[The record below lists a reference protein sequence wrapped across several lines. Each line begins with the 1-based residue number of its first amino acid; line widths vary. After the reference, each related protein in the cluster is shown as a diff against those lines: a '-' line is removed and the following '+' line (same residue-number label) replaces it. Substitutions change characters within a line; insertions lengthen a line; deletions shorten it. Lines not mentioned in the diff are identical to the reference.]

1 MDMNPSLPRV
11 FLVRHGET
19 AWTLTGQ
26 HTGRTDLP
34 LSERGEQQARELEA
48 SLAALGFDRIFSSP
62 LQRARRTAELAMP
75 HARVEQDD
83 DLMEWDYGDYEG
95 RRTADIQVE
104 RPGWRLLDDGSPG
117 GETLDAV
124 GARADRVI
132 NRLRTQGGNS
142 LLFAHRELLRIL
154 AARWILLPPIE
165 GRRLLLAT
173 ASLSVLGYDHD
184 LSEPVIHAWNGHVTA
199 TANERLL
206 NRPASGTRP

>member
-1 MDMNPSLPRV
+1 MNVELARV
-11 FLVRHGET
+11 YLVRHGET

-26 HTGRTDLP
+26 HTGRTDVP
-34 LSERGEQQARELEA
+34 LTEEGERQARELGPT
-48 SLAALGFDRIFSSP
+48 LTALSVERIFSSP

-75 HARVEQDD
+75 HARAEEDD
-83 DLMEWDYGDYEG
+83 DLMEWDYGAYEG
-95 RRTADIQVE
+95 KRTADIEVE
-104 RPGWRLLDDGSPG
+104 RPGWRLLADGSPG

-132 NRLRTQGGNS
+132 GRVRAQGGNV

-154 AARWILLPPIE
+154 AARWIGLAPIE

-184 LSEPVIHAWNGHVTA
+184 LTEPVIHVWNGCVTA
-199 TANERLL
+199 A
-206 NRPASGTRP
+206 ASAQ